1 MKKMKKSEM
10 LYKNQ
15 VGHVKAE
22 REILIKAK
30 NPWVVDL
37 KCSFQDEK
45 HLYLVM
51 EFLPGGDLMTLLMR
65 KDILSEEES
74 RFYIGELILAIETI
88 HNLNY
93 IHRDLK
99 PDNILL
105 DKDGHIKLTDFG
117 LCKHAEIRPSSKI
130 GEKKTE
136 HFSSNF
142 AQLKSVLDKKLG
154 YKRSRHLAFSTV
166 GTPDYIAPEVF
177 GQQGY
182 DECVDWWSVGVILF
196 EMLVGYPPFFSDEP
210 SVTCQKILQWR
221 KTFVIPPEANL
232 SPAATDILKKLVSD
246 SENRLGRNG
255 ADEIK
260 KHPFFEGLDWENLR
274 KTKSPYIPNVTSE
287 ISTENF
293 DKFEEEEPFFQANDG
308 KRKGALAG
316 GAVVNRRLDMNFI
329 GYTYK
334 ADVENEKCMLVNVL
348 KELDS
353 IQTE

>member
-1 MKKMKKSEM
+1 
-10 LYKNQ
+10 
-15 VGHVKAE
+15 
-22 REILIKAK
+22 
-30 NPWVVDL
+30 
-37 KCSFQDEK
+37 
-45 HLYLVM
+45 
-51 EFLPGGDLMTLLMR
+51 MTLLMR

-74 RFYIGELILAIETI
+74 RFYIGQLILAIETI

-105 DKDGHIKLTDFG
+105 DKEGHIKLTDFG
-117 LCKHAEIRPSSKI
+117 LCKHAEIRPSSRI
-130 GEKKTE
+130 ASEAKKDGTAGY
-136 HFSSNF
+136 SQNF
-142 AQLKSVLDKKLG
+142 NQLKSVLDKKLG
-154 YKRSRHLAFSTV
+154 YKRARHLAFSTV

-210 SVTCQKILQWR
+210 SITCQKILHWR

-232 SPAATDILKKLVSD
+232 SPAATDLLKKLVND
-246 SENRLGRNG
+246 SEVRLGRNG
-255 ADEIK
+255 GAEEIK
-260 KHPFFEGLDWENLR
+260 KHPFFKGMDWDKLR
-274 KTKSPYIPNVTSE
+274 KGDAPNIPSVTSE

-293 DKFEEEEPFFQANDG
+293 DKFDEEEPFYQNNSNQANG
-308 KRKGALAG
+308 LSRKTPASK
-316 GAVVNRRLDMNFI
+316 RLDMNFI

-334 ADVENEKCMLVNVL
+334 ADVEAEKCMLVNVL

-353 IQTE
+353 MQSYSNNQ